1 MCGPA
6 APVAGAGLMAGGTAA
21 PAVLAAAGPGL
32 MGATAATAVP
42 GAIGFAPLGASF
54 ASSAPFSFGL
64 GSLFSGIGIGDAIS
78 VLSPL
83 ASAFQSINSANDLAE
98 LGRIQAE
105 AANMQLTQDMIEQRT
120 VELER
125 RERAS
130 QEIAGLLAGGQSGQS
145 LVALTRKRLD
155 DNARAAQ
162 LSETRFG
169 AIGVRETSRIAAQD
183 RRTKTAINTAFSE
196 AGQGVGRVGGFLAER
211 FS

>member
-6 APVAGAGLMAGGTAA
+6 APVAGAGLLAGGTTTAA
-21 PAVLAAAGPGL
+21 LSAAGPG
-32 MGATAATAVP
+32 MMFATAAPTVA
-42 GAIGFAPLGASF
+42 GASALAPLGASF
-54 ASSAPFSFGL
+54 ASSAPFSL

-83 ASAFQSINSANDLAE
+83 ASAFQSITTAGDLAE
-98 LGRIQAE
+98 LGRIQTE

-183 RRTKTAINTAFSE
+183 RRTKTAINTELSRT
-196 AGQGVGRVGGFLAER
+196 GQGVGRAGGFLAER